1 VFVEYVGVQYE
12 LCVCVERESERER
25 DERYLVRRSTF
36 AHSKREEDYTTLS
49 YYVSV

>member
-1 VFVEYVGVQYE
+1 V
-12 LCVCVERESERER
+12 CVCRERESERER